1 MNTDLRLLYYK
12 HRFVLQWG
20 MKIVQARLDAETEK
34 TLARLVDQL
43 GVSPSMVVREG
54 IRVLAASQPKTRK
67 IAGLGKF
74 ASGLPDLGSNKKH
87 LQGFGR

>member
-1 MNTDLRLLYYK
+1 
-12 HRFVLQWG
+12 
-20 MKIVQARLDAETEK
+20 MKIVQARLDADTEK

-54 IRVLAASQPKTRK
+54 IRVLAASQPKTCK

-74 ASGLPDLGSNKKH
+74 SSGVSGLGSNKKC
-87 LQGFGR
+87 LRGFGR